1 MQRIAG
7 MTVTASGNGSFEA
20 VFNGQRDKVV
30 EAVKA
35 EMRRQ
40 KEAMN
45 AEMDSMREELAD
57 EIAIERDR
65 ADINARARFRLLG
78 ERLETFTASL
88 THRRG
93 PVKRALRSIENAWA
107 MAYGIVKCLPEI
119 GETLGLWEIIR
130 EEEHHENHKR
140 SARADGRQQ
149 GAQQTANHRV
159 EDFAIRKAP
168 A

>member
-7 MTVTASGNGSFEA
+7 MTVKADGACEA
-20 VFNGQRDKVV
+20 WYNGQRDKML

-35 EMRRQ
+35 EMQRQ

-45 AEMDSMREELAD
+45 AEMDSMRDELAD

-78 ERLETFTASL
+78 DRLEAFTASL
-88 THRRG
+88 THKRG
-93 PVKRALRSIENAWA
+93 PVKRALRVIENAWA
-107 MAYGIVKCLPEI
+107 MAYGITKCLPEI
-119 GETLGLWEIIR
+119 GERLGLWEIIR
-130 EEEHHENHKR
+130 EEEHYENHKR
-140 SARADGRQQ
+140 AACADGRQRR
-149 GAQQTANHRV
+149 AQQTANHRV
-159 EDFAIRKAP
+159 EDFAIRKTP